1 MSYKI
6 SKASFVWQKKME
18 ENKKNM
24 KEQLNGVS
32 KAISNLAQNIEKMLQ
47 MKKNMEKREVQILE
61 LLKQKGIGIQEISIK
76 RQERFLIEI
85 YIENMQ
91 KLKLKQ

>member
-1 MSYKI
+1 
-6 SKASFVWQKKME
+6 ME

-32 KAISNLAQNIEKMLQ
+32 KAISNLAQNIEKDVT
-47 MKKNMEKREVQILE
+47 KEEEYGKEKVQILE

-76 RQERFLIEI
+76 
-85 YIENMQ
+85 
-91 KLKLKQ
+91 KQIIN